1 MKVIALLLDWSE
13 VRGEA
18 KQNEGLL
25 ELFNALEGSEP
36 ALARLADGSALVGS
50 GIMIGCTPIAYWCPQ
65 HARYEALPTCSWWLE
80 WPGLTLVQLCVGV
93 VQVNVRVGSV
103 RICRFNRSLT

>member
-1 MKVIALLLDWSE
+1 MIALLLDWSE
-13 VRGEA
+13 VRGES

-50 GIMIGCTPIAYWCPQ
+50 GIS
-65 HARYEALPTCSWWLE
+65 R
-80 WPGLTLVQLCVGV
+80 GV
-93 VQVNVRVGSV
+93 VSAKPAQKPPDQLVP
-103 RICRFNRSLT
+103 